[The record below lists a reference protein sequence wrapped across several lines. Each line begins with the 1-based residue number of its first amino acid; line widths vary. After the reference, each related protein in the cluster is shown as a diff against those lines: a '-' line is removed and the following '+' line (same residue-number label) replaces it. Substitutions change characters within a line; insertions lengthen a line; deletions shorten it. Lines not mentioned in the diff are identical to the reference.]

1 MVKSNDIIVLKRAED
16 EAPPKKGGVWKIA
29 HADFMTA
36 MMAFF
41 LIMWLVNATDEE
53 IKKSI
58 ANYFNPMNLTTAPT
72 ATKGLQTPDE
82 ETKPPAAGE
91 EDGKKAGDTPVG
103 AEVPGDGGSALGQG
117 NVDEGTQKGGGNVEE
132 GNERTMASAG
142 ILEETD
148 GAAFN
153 DPFAQIASAATDF
166 SPEQPTAVDT
176 ADTTQGEEGN
186 QSNTEDVRDPFD
198 PAYWQTVQT
207 REARSL
213 RPGRSDTADIPP
225 PDAEVD
231 AGAATPRGANPDIA
245 RRPHRAAG
253 PTPDVAPE
261 QPSSAPQV
269 AIGPR
274 SAVADAILATV
285 AAPDAAGEA
294 DRAQSQEARAAAARD
309 DLQEALAGAT
319 GSADVQVTAGE
330 KTVLISLT
338 DGNAISMFA
347 IGSSAPTSAAS
358 DLFARVG
365 TVLAER
371 DGRIIVRGHTD
382 ARPFAGGTSDNWM
395 LSFQR
400 AHATKNALVESGV
413 DEQRFVRVEGL
424 ADRQPAAPGDPLA
437 DENRRIEILYQPP
450 ADAPAPAPA
459 PETASARAAPAAD
472 AATPDAEP
480 RPAPKPGAPAE
491 DADG

>member
-91 EDGKKAGDTPVG
+91 EDGRKAGDTPVG

-117 NVDEGTQKGGGNVEE
+117 NVDEGTEKGGGNVED

-166 SPEQPTAVDT
+166 SPERPTAVDT

-245 RRPHRAAG
+245 RRQHRAAG
-253 PTPDVAPE
+253 PTPDRAPE
-261 QPSSAPQV
+261 TDDAGSEQPPGQQRA
-269 AIGPR
+269 ALGPR

-294 DRAQSQEARAAAARD
+294 DSAQPRQDARPQSQEARAAAARD
-309 DLQEALAGAT
+309 DLQDALAGAT

-330 KTVLISLT
+330 KTVLDLPHR

-347 IGSSAPTSAAS
+347 IGSSAPP
-358 DLFARVG
+358 AR
-365 TVLAER
+365 
-371 DGRIIVRGHTD
+371 
-382 ARPFAGGTSDNWM
+382 
-395 LSFQR
+395 R
-400 AHATKNALVESGV
+400 AIFSHG
-413 DEQRFVRVEGL
+413 
-424 ADRQPAAPGDPLA
+424 
-437 DENRRIEILYQPP
+437 
-450 ADAPAPAPA
+450 
-459 PETASARAAPAAD
+459 SARCWPSATGASSCGVTPMHGRLPATRPTTGCCRFSGR
-472 AATPDAEP
+472 TPP
-480 RPAPKPGAPAE
+480 RTHW
-491 DADG
+491 